1 MTERNTTV
9 AVSVLATS
17 AMWEVLICTPWCY
30 GWYGLSLS
38 FTHTY
43 ILTFSYFQNLKNVA
57 RSLFHYFTHEGICST
72 GVSKT
77 GSLKSEGT
85 SSQDSLSF
93 FLGPFLFLFPFLK
106 LLFLFFMNAN
116 IFSNEYFA
124 SGCGA
129 ECQIF
134 LVYHI
139 IIYLTNNNLFI

>member
-85 SSQDSLSF
+85 SSQDSF
-93 FLGPFLFLFPFLK
+93 FLPWSFSLSLSLFKTSFSFLYECK
-106 LLFLFFMNAN
+106 H
-116 IFSNEYFA
+116 IFK
-124 SGCGA
+124 
-129 ECQIF
+129 
-134 LVYHI
+134 
-139 IIYLTNNNLFI
+139 